1 MAEPIRVVLIE
12 DDEPVRESLRL
23 YLEMKGM
30 RVAAFETAD
39 AFLPTFGAEH
49 EPDCIVTDVRLPGRS
64 GLDLQREL
72 KERKAAVPLIM
83 ITGHGDIDMA
93 VAAIKAGAHDF
104 IEKPFDEMRLVESI
118 RSAAANAA
126 ERQAAAGQVAMIA
139 ARVATLSERQR
150 QVMDLAAK
158 GLSNKEIAQQLG
170 ISPRTVE
177 IYRAWVMEKT
187 GARNLAELVRFAV
200 QLEEAERP

>member
-23 YLEMKGM
+23 FLEMKGM
-30 RVAAFETAD
+30 QVVSYETAD
-39 AFLPTFGAEH
+39 AFLPTLDGELM
-49 EPDCIVTDVRLPGRS
+49 PDCIVTDVRLPGRS

-72 KERKAAVPLIM
+72 KDRKLLAPMIL

-104 IEKPFDEMRLVESI
+104 IEKPFDEMRLVESV
-118 RSAAANAA
+118 RAAVADAA
-126 ERQAAAGQVAMIA
+126 EQHVAAEQISSFA
-139 ARVATLSERQR
+139 ARVATLSDRQS
-150 QVMDLAAK
+150 QVMDLAVK

-200 QLEEAERP
+200 LLERTELK